1 MRVIVNWI
9 TMETTQDKIALKR
22 RSFFI
27 RLLGGIAG
35 GWIAGNVFTV
45 KRRSTAVHR
54 SNDEV
59 KVRINPLA
67 VSRTKKDSETHGA

>member
-1 MRVIVNWI
+1 
-9 TMETTQDKIALKR
+9 METTQDKIDLKR

-35 GWIAGNVFTV
+35 GWIAGNVFSGMI
-45 KRRSTAVHR
+45 RSTAVTK
-54 SNDEV
+54 SNEEV

-67 VSRTKKDSETHGA
+67 VSRAKKDTNTYGA